1 VIVETDRQKVFNRIQ
16 TAFAREFERYVKLKE
31 SDILRTDY
39 EIKQG
44 LIRLD
49 KYIKISSHLT

>member
-1 VIVETDRQKVFNRIQ
+1 MIVDTKRQKVFNRIQ

-44 LIRLD
+44 SIRLE
-49 KYIKISSHLT
+49 KYIKSYPLT